1 MLWRESCAAALAHQN
16 MQTVLLKDLEVPQVS
31 CWRKANTESLVLVSG
46 RTCQITGL
54 SSEQPDNEGS
64 VMGRTT
70 LGPGVFSHTSC
81 FLFKCYLN
89 SELRW
94 TCHSVS
100 PEIVSFFLTCSPWTS
115 LISLLFITACVYMFV
130 MYGQTYIHPSIL
142 LTFFSAD
149 SQYWQTAC
157 FYFIILSVWL
167 SRFAFLLPL
176 GLLLS
181 GIVPHSWY
189 WRSSLREWRNYCM
202 YRAWVGFCQ
211 LWWCSEEQGQ
221 ASVLK
226 GCMTGR
232 EEPSMAYSGSLLSSL
247 GETDQI

>member
-1 MLWRESCAAALAHQN
+1 MPLQIVRDEVHLFSSGLSRWLFLLLVVFKMLWRESCAAALAHQN

-46 RTCQITGL
+46 RTCQITVL

-100 PEIVSFFLTCSPWTS
+100 PEIFFFLFNLFTENKSHFAAVYYCMCVYVCDAWANIYSPIYPIDVFLCRFPILTNS
-115 LISLLFITACVYMFV
+115 MLLFYYSECLAFQVCLS
-130 MYGQTYIHPSIL
+130 PSSWIAAL
-142 LTFFSAD
+142 WNCAP
-149 SQYWQTAC
+149 
-157 FYFIILSVWL
+157 
-167 SRFAFLLPL
+167 FL
-176 GLLLS
+176 
-181 GIVPHSWY
+181 
-189 WRSSLREWRNYCM
+189 
-202 YRAWVGFCQ
+202 
-211 LWWCSEEQGQ
+211 
-221 ASVLK
+221 VLV
-226 GCMTGR
+226 
-232 EEPSMAYSGSLLSSL
+232 
-247 GETDQI
+247 